1 MMKTIVIIYTII
13 IIPVLFIELLLFSGQ
28 GGGKQ
33 FGMDAPG
40 RGRNEIGP
48 PFKQKMSLEI

>member
-1 MMKTIVIIYTII
+1 MIKTIVIIYTII
-13 IIPVLFIELLLFSGQ
+13 IIPVLFIELLLFSGP

-48 PFKQKMSLEI
+48 PFKKKMSLEI